1 MTDAIESPCI
11 GICSTAIGDELCLG
25 CFRTFAEISHWLE
38 MPLSERET
46 VLSCL
51 AMRGIWLKIAGLM
64 NARIVAVQG
73 DRASLAITPSF
84 TIRLGLPYRDGD
96 DRLLEVSLHCGKAFL
111 LCISSEDWLT
121 VLWQSFFD

>member
-25 CFRTFAEISHWLE
+25 CFRTFSEISHWLE
-38 MPLSERET
+38 MPLAERQQ

-51 AMRGIWLKIAGLM
+51 AMRGIWLKIAGLLD
-64 NARIVAVQG
+64 ARIVAVCG
-73 DRASLAITPSF
+73 DWATLAVTPDF
-84 TIRLGLPYRDGD
+84 AIRFGLPYRCSDQ
-96 DRLLEVSLHCGKAFL
+96 RLIDVSLPHGKAFT